1 MDPKVK
7 ASQLYKKAYSSWCY
21 ELSHDKNVTLAKN
34 ICDGIC
40 EEVLSDSGADRG
52 YLFWTLV
59 RDAIKNSTHEELY
72 YQKLNPDYDK

>member
-21 ELSHDKNVTLAKN
+21 ELSHYKNVALAKS

-40 EEVLSDSGADRG
+40 EEVLSDLGADRG

-59 RDAIKNSTHEELY
+59 RDTIKNSTHEELY
-72 YQKLNPDYDK
+72 NQTLNVDYGK